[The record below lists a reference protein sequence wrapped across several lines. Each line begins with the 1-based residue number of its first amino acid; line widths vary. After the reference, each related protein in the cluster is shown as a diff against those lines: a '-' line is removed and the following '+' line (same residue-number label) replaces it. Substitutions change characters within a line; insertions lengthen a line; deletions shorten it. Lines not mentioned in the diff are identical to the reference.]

1 MNKDQIKRT
10 VLCFLP
16 LVFAIAGILFMFGN
30 TLSYTIKY
38 VPDGA
43 QEAIK
48 ETFSLNLVSLFSTS
62 VGLPWVYALILISI
76 SLGGILPLFC
86 LLKKDKIND
95 YFVYGSV
102 ITSLIAICFL
112 FMSKEIYCS
121 TVAYS
126 IENFK
131 SAELGWGSAV
141 AILCSTI
148 SVFSV
153 LALINEKIG
162 LNTKSIAEDALL
174 IAAAFVL
181 NFIKVPLAA
190 TGGSVNLQL
199 LPLFI
204 IALRRGPAHAFVT
217 SGLIYG
223 LLTCLTDGYGFA
235 TYPFDY
241 IIGFGSAGIV
251 GLFNVILNNEEKPL
265 WYRYIFVVIAVIAST
280 CVRFIGGMVSSM
292 VIYQYD
298 FIAAAEY
305 NAPYIFLSGL
315 AALAGFL
322 VLYPTIVKLNKVFP
336 VKNK

>member
-1 MNKDQIKRT
+1 MSKDQIKRT

-16 LVFAIAGILFMFGN
+16 LVFAIVGILFMFGN

-204 IALRRGPAHAFVT
+204 IALRRGPLHGLVS
-217 SGLIYG
+217 SGVVYG
-223 LLTCLTDGYGFA
+223 LLTCLTDGYGLVTF
-235 TYPFDY
+235 PFDY
-241 IIGFGSAGIV
+241 LIGFGSAGFV
-251 GLFNVILNNEEKPL
+251 GVFSKFILDENKNFWARVGVL
-265 WYRYIFVVIAVIAST
+265 SGSVVVAT
-280 CVRFIGGMVSSM
+280 FIRLVGGMASSM
-292 VIYQYD
+292 ILY
-298 FIAAAEY
+298 EY
-305 NAPYIFLSGL
+305 GFMKSLAYNIPYICLSGL
-315 AALAGFL
+315 AALV
-322 VLYPTIVKLNKVFP
+322 VLLALYYPLLKLNRIKP
-336 VKNK
+336 VEA

>member
-1 MNKDQIKRT
+1 MSKDQIKRT

-16 LVFAIAGILFMFGN
+16 LVFAIVGILFMFGN

-62 VGLPWVYALILISI
+62 VGLPWVYALILICV

-95 YFVYGSV
+95 YFVYGSI

-121 TVAYS
+121 TVAYL
-126 IENFK
+126 IENFI

-153 LALINEKIG
+153 LALINEK
-162 LNTKSIAEDALL
+162 
-174 IAAAFVL
+174 
-181 NFIKVPLAA
+181 
-190 TGGSVNLQL
+190 
-199 LPLFI
+199 
-204 IALRRGPAHAFVT
+204 
-217 SGLIYG
+217 
-223 LLTCLTDGYGFA
+223 
-235 TYPFDY
+235 
-241 IIGFGSAGIV
+241 
-251 GLFNVILNNEEKPL
+251 
-265 WYRYIFVVIAVIAST
+265 
-280 CVRFIGGMVSSM
+280 
-292 VIYQYD
+292 
-298 FIAAAEY
+298 
-305 NAPYIFLSGL
+305 
-315 AALAGFL
+315 L
-322 VLYPTIVKLNKVFP
+322 VLIQKVLL
-336 VKNK
+336 KMHY